1 MKELKHLPHWII
13 YFVCCIRSTTRKQYI
28 LFHIPLTIQLKWFA
42 RWASNLRFD
51 FVYEFGIY
59 IFSICN
65 THCFAY
71 SCGNQKKRIHTIQF
85 CILCA
90 YANGKGGGVEF
101 EEKKWHPNTTGKGLI
116 WIKALICFSSIFLL
130 LWSFLPR
137 KMYEHGNLLQKWKI
151 KWNGTALHSATFFCD
166 LSILCFYILCE
177 FVCVKVFVVLL
188 PMVFLFGPYPDLL
201 MNINGAKRT

>member
-1 MKELKHLPHWII
+1 MWKSKETNPYNSIL
-13 YFVCCIRSTTRKQYI
+13 YFVCVCEWKT
-28 LFHIPLTIQLKWFA
+28 
-42 RWASNLRFD
+42 
-51 FVYEFGIY
+51 
-59 IFSICN
+59 
-65 THCFAY
+65 
-71 SCGNQKKRIHTIQF
+71 
-85 CILCA
+85 
-90 YANGKGGGVEF
+90 GGVVEF
-101 EEKKWHPNTTGKGLI
+101 EEKKWRPNTTGKGLI